1 MKVCHKKK
9 KIFFLEQVK
18 NNFFLKYLN
27 FFNKIIFLL
36 NSIAVTLLLISYT
49 IPYLP
54 PSKFAILS
62 IFSLG
67 VPLLLVINIIF
78 MIYWTLLLKPQL
90 FLSLSVLILG
100 ISHIKSSFNFNFEDN
115 MNENSVEIMSYNV
128 HLLNLY
134 NWIKNDNIPGQVN
147 NFIQDKSP
155 DIVCFQEYQASIAP
169 KFNYRYHFNSISDN
183 KSELVIFSKF
193 KFINTGTIEF
203 SNSTNRAIF
212 ADLVIKSDTI
222 RVYNLHLQSTGINT
236 NMSNFDSDQS
246 DALIKQLI
254 KSFKAQEVQ
263 TKLIVSHL
271 EKSPYKYIIS
281 GDFNNTAHSYV
292 YRLLKSN
299 LIDSFE
305 LAGNGFGST
314 FSFKYF
320 PLRIDFILLDSSFQV
335 LQHKNYD
342 VEYSDHYP
350 ISCTFKIK

>member
-1 MKVCHKKK
+1 M
-9 KIFFLEQVK
+9 
-18 NNFFLKYLN
+18 NYLN
-27 FFNKIIFLL
+27 FFNKIIFLF
-36 NSIAVTLLLISYT
+36 NSIAAILLLISYT
-49 IPYLP
+49 VPYLP

-67 VPLLLVINIIF
+67 VPLLLVLNIIF
-78 MIYWTLLLKPQL
+78 VIYWTLLLKPKL

-100 ISHIKSSFNFNFEDN
+100 ISHIKSSFNFSYDDT
-115 MNENSVEIMSYNV
+115 MNESSVKIMSYNV

-134 NWIKNDNIPGQVN
+134 NWIKDDNIPEQVN
-147 NFIQDKSP
+147 KFIQDRSP
-155 DIVCFQEYQASIAP
+155 DILCFQEYETSIAP
-169 KFNYRYHFNSISDN
+169 KLNYLYNFSSISDN

-193 KFINTGTIEF
+193 EFINTGTIEF

-212 ADLVIKSDTI
+212 ADLIIKSDTI

-236 NMSNFDSDQS
+236 DLSNFDSNQS
-246 DALIKQLI
+246 DALIKQLT
-254 KSFKAQEVQ
+254 KSFKAQELQ

-271 EKSPYKYIIS
+271 KKSPYKYIIS

-299 LIDSFE
+299 LVDSFE
-305 LAGNGFGST
+305 ISGNGFGST
-314 FSFKYF
+314 FSFNHY

-335 LQHKNYD
+335 FQHKNYN

-350 ISCTFKIK
+350 ISCSFKIK

>member
-1 MKVCHKKK
+1 
-9 KIFFLEQVK
+9 L
-18 NNFFLKYLN
+18 NYLN
-27 FFNKIIFLL
+27 FFNKIIFLF
-36 NSIAVTLLLISYT
+36 NSIAAILLLISYT
-49 IPYLP
+49 VPYLP

-67 VPLLLVINIIF
+67 VPLLLLLNIIF
-78 MIYWTLLLKPQL
+78 VIYWTLLLKPKL

-100 ISHIKSSFNFNFEDN
+100 ISHIKSSFNFSYDDT
-115 MNENSVEIMSYNV
+115 MNESSVKIMSYNV

-134 NWIKNDNIPGQVN
+134 NWIKDDNIPEQVN
-147 NFIQDKSP
+147 KFIQDRSP
-155 DIVCFQEYQASIAP
+155 DILCFQEYQTSIAP
-169 KFNYRYHFNSISDN
+169 KLNYLYNFSSISDN

-212 ADLVIKSDTI
+212 ADLIIKSDTI

-236 NMSNFDSDQS
+236 DLSNFDSNQS
-246 DALIKQLI
+246 DALIKQLT
-254 KSFKAQEVQ
+254 KSFKAQELQ

-271 EKSPYKYIIS
+271 KKSPYKYIIS

-299 LIDSFE
+299 LVDSFE
-305 LAGNGFGST
+305 ISGNGFGST
-314 FSFKYF
+314 FSFNHY

-335 LQHKNYD
+335 FQHKNYN

-350 ISCTFKIK
+350 ISCSFKIK

>member
-1 MKVCHKKK
+1 
-9 KIFFLEQVK
+9 L
-18 NNFFLKYLN
+18 NYLN
-27 FFNKIIFLL
+27 FFNKIIFLF
-36 NSIAVTLLLISYT
+36 NSIAAILLLISYT
-49 IPYLP
+49 VPYLP

-67 VPLLLVINIIF
+67 VPLLLVLNIIF
-78 MIYWTLLLKPQL
+78 VIYWTLLLKPKL

-100 ISHIKSSFNFNFEDN
+100 ISHIKSSFNFSYDDT
-115 MNENSVEIMSYNV
+115 MNESSVKIMSYNV

-134 NWIKNDNIPGQVN
+134 NWIKDDNIPEQVN
-147 NFIQDKSP
+147 KFIQDRSP
-155 DIVCFQEYQASIAP
+155 DILCFQEYQTSIAP
-169 KFNYRYHFNSISDN
+169 KLNYLYNFSSISDN

-212 ADLVIKSDTI
+212 ADLIIKSDTI

-236 NMSNFDSDQS
+236 DLSNFDSNQS
-246 DALIKQLI
+246 DALIKQLT
-254 KSFKAQEVQ
+254 KSFKAQELQ

-271 EKSPYKYIIS
+271 KKSPYKYIIS

-299 LIDSFE
+299 LVDSFE
-305 LAGNGFGST
+305 ISGNGFGST
-314 FSFKYF
+314 FSFNHY

-335 LQHKNYD
+335 FQHKNYN

-350 ISCTFKIK
+350 ISCSFKIK

>member
-1 MKVCHKKK
+1 M
-9 KIFFLEQVK
+9 
-18 NNFFLKYLN
+18 NYLN
-27 FFNKIIFLL
+27 FFNKIIFLF
-36 NSIAVTLLLISYT
+36 NSIAAILLLISYT
-49 IPYLP
+49 VPYLP

-67 VPLLLVINIIF
+67 VPLLLVLNIIF
-78 MIYWTLLLKPQL
+78 VIYWTLLLKPKL

-100 ISHIKSSFNFNFEDN
+100 ISHIKSSFNFSYDDT
-115 MNENSVEIMSYNV
+115 MNESSVKIMSYNV

-134 NWIKNDNIPGQVN
+134 NWIKDDNIPEQVN
-147 NFIQDKSP
+147 KFIQDRSP
-155 DIVCFQEYQASIAP
+155 DILCFQEYQTSIAP
-169 KFNYRYHFNSISDN
+169 KLNYLYNFSSISDN

-212 ADLVIKSDTI
+212 ADLIIKSDTI

-236 NMSNFDSDQS
+236 DLSNFDSNQS
-246 DALIKQLI
+246 DALIKQLT
-254 KSFKAQEVQ
+254 KSFKAQELQ

-271 EKSPYKYIIS
+271 KKSPYKYIIS

-299 LIDSFE
+299 LVDSFE
-305 LAGNGFGST
+305 ISGNGFGST
-314 FSFKYF
+314 FSFNHY

-335 LQHKNYD
+335 FQHKNYN

-350 ISCTFKIK
+350 ISCSFKIK

>member
-1 MKVCHKKK
+1 M
-9 KIFFLEQVK
+9 
-18 NNFFLKYLN
+18 NYLN
-27 FFNKIIFLL
+27 FFNKIIFLF
-36 NSIAVTLLLISYT
+36 NSIAAILLLISYT
-49 IPYLP
+49 VPYLP

-67 VPLLLVINIIF
+67 VPLLLLLNIIF
-78 MIYWTLLLKPQL
+78 VIYWTLLLKPKL

-100 ISHIKSSFNFNFEDN
+100 ISHIKSSFNFSYDDT
-115 MNENSVEIMSYNV
+115 MNESSVKIMSYNV

-134 NWIKNDNIPGQVN
+134 NWIKDDNIPEQVN
-147 NFIQDKSP
+147 KFIQDRSP
-155 DIVCFQEYQASIAP
+155 DILCFQEYQTSIAP
-169 KFNYRYHFNSISDN
+169 KLNYLYNFSSISDN

-212 ADLVIKSDTI
+212 ADLIIKSDTI

-236 NMSNFDSDQS
+236 DLSNFDSNQS
-246 DALIKQLI
+246 DALIKQLT
-254 KSFKAQEVQ
+254 KSFKAQELQ

-271 EKSPYKYIIS
+271 KKSPYKYIIS

-299 LIDSFE
+299 LVDSFE
-305 LAGNGFGST
+305 ISGNGFGST
-314 FSFKYF
+314 FSFNHY

-335 LQHKNYD
+335 FQHKNYN

-350 ISCTFKIK
+350 ISCSFKIK

>member
-1 MKVCHKKK
+1 
-9 KIFFLEQVK
+9 L
-18 NNFFLKYLN
+18 NYLN
-27 FFNKIIFLL
+27 FFNKIIFLF
-36 NSIAVTLLLISYT
+36 NSIAAILLLISYT
-49 IPYLP
+49 VPYLP

-67 VPLLLVINIIF
+67 VPLLLVLNIIF
-78 MIYWTLLLKPQL
+78 VIYWTLLLKPKL

-100 ISHIKSSFNFNFEDN
+100 ISHIKSSFNFSYDDT
-115 MNENSVEIMSYNV
+115 MNESSVKIMSYNV

-134 NWIKNDNIPGQVN
+134 NWIKDDNIPEQVN
-147 NFIQDKSP
+147 KFIQDRSP
-155 DIVCFQEYQASIAP
+155 DILCFQEYETSIAP
-169 KFNYRYHFNSISDN
+169 KLNYLYNFSSISNN

-193 KFINTGTIEF
+193 EFINTGTIEF

-212 ADLVIKSDTI
+212 ADLIIKSDTI

-236 NMSNFDSDQS
+236 DLSNFDSNQS
-246 DALIKQLI
+246 DALIKQLT
-254 KSFKAQEVQ
+254 KSFKAQELQ

-271 EKSPYKYIIS
+271 KKSPYKYIIS

-299 LIDSFE
+299 LVDSFE
-305 LAGNGFGST
+305 ISGNGFGST
-314 FSFKYF
+314 FSFNHY

-335 LQHKNYD
+335 FQHKNYN

-350 ISCTFKIK
+350 ISCSFKIK